1 MFIALRDTPL
11 SIEEAL
17 AHVSHPGAG
26 GLSFFV
32 GVVRDENGGR
42 RVSALEYQAYD
53 AMAKSEMARIVS
65 DLEREFVGVRLAALH
80 RVGRLEVGETAVV
93 CAAGAPH
100 RAEAFAAC
108 RALIDRI
115 KADVP
120 IWKREWGPDGPLW
133 VGWVDARC
141 VGGDESEGAHSSHPH
156 VHAPH
161 VHAPHV
167 HAPHVHAPHV
177 HALHPSSAAQGQEP
191 EGRTGGHEEG

>member
-53 AMAKSEMARIVS
+53 AMAKSEMERIVG
-65 DLEREFVGVRLAALH
+65 DLEREFAGVRLAALH
-80 RVGRLEVGETAVV
+80 RVGRLEVGETAVL

-100 RAEAFAAC
+100 RGEAFAAC

-120 IWKREWGPDGPLW
+120 IWKREWGPEGPLW

-141 VGGDESEGAHSSHPH
+141 AGGEGREGGETADHPPHAAHTHASHSHALHPH
-156 VHAPH
+156 VAHTH
-161 VHAPHV
+161 T
-167 HAPHVHAPHV
+167 
-177 HALHPSSAAQGQEP
+177 LHPSSAA
-191 EGRTGGHEEG
+191 EGHEAAGRAGGHEEG